1 MPASST
7 FEEIKCKRNF
17 ITKSFSLN
25 DFIWKYMRFGLN
37 GLGQDNFWSP
47 LNLKWVIEKGF
58 ERESVEQLRRFFE
71 RAKIER
77 KEGASD
83 VHDY

>member
-1 MPASST
+1 
-7 FEEIKCKRNF
+7 
-17 ITKSFSLN
+17 
-25 DFIWKYMRFGLN
+25 MRFGLN